1 MIIGGSGVRL
11 QGVAARFTHLK
22 INTYIFVFKKKNKMK
37 SCRELHRSVSDGS
50 IYVGKDVGSNMPK
63 RTKELSAIEVKRLI
77 EPGFHA
83 VGGVPG
89 LHLRVNDAGGRS
101 WILRA
106 VVKGKRRD
114 IGLGGFPDVSLASAR
129 EAARTAREKIRSG
142 IDPVE
147 ERAEERK
154 RLAAEHKQGLTVAEA
169 VEKFLTSGKLDT
181 LTNAKHQ
188 AQWRST
194 LETHAT
200 PIIGSKPLLEVDV
213 NDIKAVLDPIWLTKH
228 ETATRIR
235 ARLEAVF
242 SWTKVSGFHAGDNP
256 AIWKGNLKELMPA
269 INKDTVKENHPAIA
283 LGDAAAWFAALKT
296 RTGLAAR
303 AMEFLTLTAARS
315 QEIRLA
321 TWDEIHFDQKL
332 WIVPAA
338 HMKKRREHRIPL
350 TPAMTALLVSLPRM
364 AGTDL
369 IFPSTRSGPMSDM
382 TLSAVMKRMHA
393 KEIDAGRKG
402 WFDPV
407 LNRPAVPHGLRSTF
421 RDWVAEKTD
430 YPGDLAEIA
439 LAHKVGNAVEQAY
452 RRGDM
457 VAKRRQM
464 MMDWG
469 AFLSP

>member
-1 MIIGGSGVRL
+1 
-11 QGVAARFTHLK
+11 
-22 INTYIFVFKKKNKMK
+22 
-37 SCRELHRSVSDGS
+37 
-50 IYVGKDVGSNMPK
+50 
-63 RTKELSAIEVKRLI
+63 
-77 EPGFHA
+77 
-83 VGGVPG
+83 
-89 LHLRVNDAGGRS
+89 
-101 WILRA
+101 
-106 VVKGKRRD
+106 
-114 IGLGGFPDVSLASAR
+114 
-129 EAARTAREKIRSG
+129 
-142 IDPVE
+142 
-147 ERAEERK
+147 
-154 RLAAEHKQGLTVAEA
+154 
-169 VEKFLTSGKLDT
+169 
-181 LTNAKHQ
+181 
-188 AQWRST
+188 
-194 LETHAT
+194 
-200 PIIGSKPLLEVDV
+200 
-213 NDIKAVLDPIWLTKH
+213 VLDPIWLTKH

-242 SWTKVSGFHAGDNP
+242 SWAKVSGFHAGDNP

-269 INKDTVKENHPAIA
+269 INKDIVKENHPALA
-283 LGDAAAWFAALKT
+283 LGDAVAWFAALKI
-296 RTGLAAR
+296 RKGLAAR

-338 HMKKRREHRIPL
+338 HMKKRREHRVPL

-369 IFPSTRSGPMSDM
+369 IFPPTRSGPMSDM

-393 KEIDAGRKG
+393 TEIDAGRKG

-421 RDWVAEKTD
+421 RDWVAERTD

-439 LAHKVGNAVEQAY
+439 LAHKVGNAVELAY

-457 VAKRRQM
+457 VEKRRQM